1 MKKLPLILALQFFS
15 FLATAQIKKTDFT
28 FSVEPLF
35 GLKNGIVD
43 EYVYLKNC
51 SYSDDK
57 LSELNWD
64 IKNELYGGI
73 KLNGSFKNIFL
84 ETSFTAA
91 IPKSS
96 GITKDSDWKNVSAE
110 GYSDWQFKTN
120 YSETDNYI
128 DYDIGTKVKAGY
140 EFKLL
145 QDKKIKLSLKPFA
158 EFQYENFQF
167 TTKDGTAWYGN
178 TKISNLLWYRYNDS
192 EHNSIFKFSSL
203 SKYNGKTISYQRQ
216 NLIFWLGSDFKI
228 ELPENFTVLAG
239 FKVSPYIYSE
249 SVDTH
254 YLNDPYGRTS
264 YSSYYLDVT
273 PGYFSVFGASLGVE
287 YALTKKQSFI
297 LGAEGFYMKTL
308 RGNDYSTVRQTKPNW
323 KEWKDIAKKQKSYVD
338 GGAAQ
343 RYINI
348 TFAYKYKFL

>member
-1 MKKLPLILALQFFS
+1 MKKLPLILTLLFFN
-15 FLATAQIKKTDFT
+15 FLATAQVKKTDFS

-43 EYVYLKNC
+43 EYVFYKNS

-64 IKNELYGGI
+64 IKNEVYGGI

-91 IPKSS
+91 VPKSS
-96 GITKDSDWKNVSAE
+96 GITKDSDWFNVDRANCE
-110 GYSDWQFKTN
+110 DYQYKTN

-128 DYDIGTKVKAGY
+128 DYDIGAKVKAGY
-140 EFKLL
+140 EFKVL
-145 QDKKIKLSLKPFA
+145 QDKKVKLSLKPFA

-178 TKISNLLWYRYNDS
+178 YMTGYYAAWND
-192 EHNSIFKFSSL
+192 EENNNVFKFSSL
-203 SKYNGKTISYQRQ
+203 AKYNGKSISYQRQ
-216 NLIFWLGSDFKI
+216 NLIIWLGSDFKV
-228 ELPENFTVLAG
+228 ELPKNFAVLAG
-239 FKVSPYIYSE
+239 FKISPYMYSE
-249 SVDTH
+249 SLDSH
-254 YLNDPYGRTS
+254 YLNDTYGTRTT
-264 YSSYYLDVT
+264 YYLDVT
-273 PGYFSVFGASLGVE
+273 PGFFSIFDANLAVE
-287 YALTKKQSFI
+287 YALTKKQSII
-297 LGAEGFYMKTL
+297 LGAEGFYMKTV
-308 RGNDYSTVRQTKPNW
+308 RGDDYSILSKTKPTIKNW
-323 KEWKDIAKKQKSYVD
+323 KDVKRSALVD

-343 RYINI
+343 KYINI

>member
-43 EYVYLKNC
+43 EYVFLKES
-51 SYSDDK
+51 SYSSDK

-96 GITKDSDWKNVSAE
+96 GITKDSDWLNVDKENATD
-110 GYSDWQFKTN
+110 YQYKTY
-120 YSETDNYI
+120 YSEHDNYI
-128 DYDIGTKVKAGY
+128 DYDIGAKVKAGY
-140 EFKLL
+140 EFKLF
-145 QDKKIKLSLKPFA
+145 QDKKVKLSLKPFA

-167 TTKDGTAWYGN
+167 TCKDGTCWYADKIGN
-178 TKISNLLWYRYNDS
+178 YYARWNDW
-192 EHNSIFKFSSL
+192 EHQQATENPSGEVMA
-203 SKYNGKTISYQRQ
+203 YHRQ
-216 NLIFWLGSDFKI
+216 NLILWLGSDFKV

-239 FKVSPYIYSE
+239 FKVSPYIDSK
-249 SVDTH
+249 SIDSH
-254 YLNDPYGRTS
+254 YLKNKYF
-264 YSSYYLDVT
+264 LDIT
-273 PGYFSVFGASLGVE
+273 PGFFSVFDANLGVE

-308 RGNDYSTVRQTKPNW
+308 RGNDYENSKKKW
-323 KEWKDIAKKQKSYVD
+323 SKDNKTGID